1 MCFNVC
7 VISCLLRWVWLKKSE
22 PRGKTMAVDAPNS
35 PCSEHDGWELVAKDF
50 LLSSQEDSDQTLEA
64 EACKSESHSKC
75 TTSSGNDESHMDTK
89 VPGDLPSPQRLS
101 GFILRCMRFPAKTVL
116 IE

>member
-1 MCFNVC
+1 
-7 VISCLLRWVWLKKSE
+7 
-22 PRGKTMAVDAPNS
+22 MAVDAPNS

-64 EACKSESHSKC
+64 EACKS